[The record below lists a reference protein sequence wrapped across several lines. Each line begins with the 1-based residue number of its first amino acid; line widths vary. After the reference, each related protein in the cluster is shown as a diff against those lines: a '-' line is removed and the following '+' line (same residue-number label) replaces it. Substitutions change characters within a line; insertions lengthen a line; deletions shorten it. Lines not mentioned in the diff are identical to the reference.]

1 MFIRASPLSA
11 RMSSVLWTIGWP
23 MPLLQRF
30 DEYCDKFKTFVTVTF
45 LINVQEWCSIWL
57 LSPKLYQRRN
67 KKQGQRREEQGA
79 LQGMWR
85 VGIED
90 RRLIEYLWL
99 WDKNSNIPNHW
110 GKIKILNYVSCFYGC
125 RCTKCKQ
132 NCNVDLLY
140 GSPSG
145 MTNEILSPNSPQLAL
160 YFW

>member
-30 DEYCDKFKTFVTVTF
+30 GEYVTSSEHLLPSLFWSMCKSDVVFDCYLPNSIKGGTRSKDKEGKSRGHCKECE
-45 LINVQEWCSIWL
+45 EW
-57 LSPKLYQRRN
+57 
-67 KKQGQRREEQGA
+67 EQGI
-79 LQGMWR
+79 G
-85 VGIED
+85 D
-90 RRLIEYLWL
+90 WL
-99 WDKNSNIPNHW
+99 NTFDFEIKNSNIPNHW
-110 GKIKILNYVSCFYGC
+110 GKMKILNYVSCFYGC